1 MSDENKDLIAEEN
14 EEKDILPDFSDFTSF
29 LTAED
34 RFRLGMEKYIPE
46 FMVRLKADTLMQ
58 DKDFVDW
65 TIELQEIGE
74 EAGIDMQ
81 QYILDYAAENGYD

>member
-1 MSDENKDLIAEEN
+1 MSDEKKDMISDENK
-14 EEKDILPDFSDFTSF
+14 EKDIVPDFSDFTSF

-34 RFRLGMEKYIPE
+34 RFRMGMEKYIPE

-58 DKDFVDW
+58 DEYFVNW
-65 TIELQEIGE
+65 TIELQEIGR

-81 QYILDYAAENGYD
+81 QYILDYAAENGYN

>member
-1 MSDENKDLIAEEN
+1 MSDEKKDMISDENK
-14 EEKDILPDFSDFTSF
+14 EKDIVPDFSDFTSF

-34 RFRLGMEKYIPE
+34 RFRMGMEKYIPE

-58 DKDFVDW
+58 DEYFVNW
-65 TIELQEIGE
+65 TIELQEIGK

-81 QYILDYAAENGYD
+81 QYILDYAAENGYN

>member
-1 MSDENKDLIAEEN
+1 MSDEKKDMISDENK
-14 EEKDILPDFSDFTSF
+14 EKDIVPDFSDFTSF

-34 RFRLGMEKYIPE
+34 RFRMGMEKYIPE

-58 DKDFVDW
+58 DEYFVNW
-65 TIELQEIGE
+65 TIELKEIGR

-81 QYILDYAAENGYD
+81 QYIIDYAAENGYN

>member
-1 MSDENKDLIAEEN
+1 MSDEKKDMISDEN
-14 EEKDILPDFSDFTSF
+14 TEKDIVPDFSDFTSF

-34 RFRLGMEKYIPE
+34 RFRMGMEKYIPE

-58 DKDFVDW
+58 DEYFVNW
-65 TIELQEIGE
+65 TLELQEIGK

-81 QYILDYAAENGYD
+81 QYILDYAAENGYN

>member
-1 MSDENKDLIAEEN
+1 MSDEKKDMISDENK
-14 EEKDILPDFSDFTSF
+14 EKDIVPDFSDFTSF

-34 RFRLGMEKYIPE
+34 RFRMGMEKYIPE

-58 DKDFVDW
+58 DEYFVNW
-65 TIELQEIGE
+65 TLELQEIGK

-81 QYILDYAAENGYD
+81 QYILDYAAENGYN